1 VIQSHIDT
9 NLTIEELM
17 ALVGFGVQT
26 QRSNVQ
32 MLMLPGQ
39 FSEPGQYK
47 ASYWLPDSDRIAT
60 MMEHFNVSSLIQNK
74 PLTGNPAWRFKIAL
88 VAIALSKH

>member
-1 VIQSHIDT
+1 MEQALNPATLSRPPKIFSVIQSHIDT

-47 ASYWLPDSDRIAT
+47 ASYCCQT
-60 MMEHFNVSSLIQNK
+60 
-74 PLTGNPAWRFKIAL
+74 
-88 VAIALSKH
+88 AIALPP

>member
-1 VIQSHIDT
+1 LLRFANDENGDIGRIQRQQILMRALMAALNPATPSRLPKNLIQSHIDT

-39 FSEPGQYK
+39 FSEPG
-47 ASYWLPDSDRIAT
+47 
-60 MMEHFNVSSLIQNK
+60 V
-74 PLTGNPAWRFKIAL
+74 
-88 VAIALSKH
+88 